1 MTLVEVFLQSSDYL
15 EARWSVTA
23 LLPLN
28 ICKIQNFENEIN
40 RTKLLR
46 VFCFLNRTRI
56 DSQLACLSIFLGLC
70 SPPDQILSFL
80 ETVGYVSFTWLL
92 VYSGHIAAK
101 KCLE

>member
-28 ICKIQNFENEIN
+28 ICKIQNFENEMN

-46 VFCFLNRTRI
+46 VFFFLRI
-56 DSQLACLSIFLGLC
+56 EPELTADWHVY
-70 SPPDQILSFL
+70 LSFW
-80 ETVGYVSFTWLL
+80 VYVHPLIRS
-92 VYSGHIAAK
+92 
-101 KCLE
+101 